1 MPFCLHSALYAPKL
15 MNIRKIASKAKSTNE
30 CNIVHKVFDEF
41 TPWC

>member
-1 MPFCLHSALYAPKL
+1 MEALF
-15 MNIRKIASKAKSTNE
+15 RKMASKAKLTNE

>member
-1 MPFCLHSALYAPKL
+1 MEALF
-15 MNIRKIASKAKSTNE
+15 RKIASKAKSNNE